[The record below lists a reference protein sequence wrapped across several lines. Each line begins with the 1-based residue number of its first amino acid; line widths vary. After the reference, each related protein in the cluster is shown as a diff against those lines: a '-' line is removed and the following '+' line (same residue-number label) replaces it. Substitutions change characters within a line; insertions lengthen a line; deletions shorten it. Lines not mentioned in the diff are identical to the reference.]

1 MATNAT
7 QMAKAESWQVGL
19 RRKIARS
26 SVVGPLAVFI
36 IVFLLLSIFVDKF
49 LTFRSITGIINAATL
64 SGVVTVGVIM
74 LMIGGEF
81 DLSVGSILAVG
92 GYIFGSLAMDGKPW
106 LGLILAITGTAILGL
121 INGLILVK
129 TRIPSFIVTLG
140 TRYFYRGMLW
150 LISSGQML
158 QTVDKLPA
166 YNFLNGRMDFLNNL
180 FQGANFRS
188 ALIWLVLLV
197 VIFQLILS
205 RTVFGNH
212 VFAVGG
218 NPGAALGQGVNVNRV
233 RVTLFIITGAL
244 AGFAGVLLFSQFT
257 TVRVASGDGME
268 LSAIAAAVVGG
279 ALITGGAGSIWGA
292 LIGVLTISTL
302 RTGVVLMQ
310 IPFIPAD
317 NFEAIVGVTIILA
330 VILNNWLRNRT

>member
-1 MATNAT
+1 MAANDVPMVKKNT
-7 QMAKAESWQVGL
+7 WQVGL
-19 RRKIARS
+19 RRYISNS
-26 SVVGPLAVFI
+26 SLVGPLAVFI
-36 IVFLLLSIFVDKF
+36 VVFLLLSFFVDKF
-49 LTFRSITGIINAATL
+49 LTFRSITGIINAATMT
-64 SGVVTVGVIM
+64 GVVTVGVTM

-81 DLSVGSILAVG
+81 DLSVGSILATG
-92 GYIFGSLAMDGKPW
+92 GYIFASLAMDGKPW
-106 LGLILAITGTAILGL
+106 LGLFMALVGTGLMGML
-121 INGLILVK
+121 NGLILVR

-150 LISSGQML
+150 LISGGQML
-158 QTVDKLPA
+158 QTVDKISE
-166 YNFLNGRMDFLNNL
+166 YNLFNGRINFLNNL

-188 ALIWLVLLV
+188 ALVWL
-197 VIFQLILS
+197 LILVIVFQFILT
-205 RTVFGNH
+205 RTTFGNH

-218 NPGAALGQGVNVNRV
+218 NPGAALGQGVNVKRV
-233 RVTLFIITGAL
+233 RISMFIITGVL
-244 AGFAGVLLFSQFT
+244 AGFTGVLLFSQYT

-292 LIGVLTISTL
+292 LIGVLTIGTL

-330 VILNNWLRNRT
+330 VILNNWLRSRT